1 MKQICILI
9 PTYNEKEVL
18 PYLYERLQRISNQL
32 TNYDFSFL
40 LINDGSTD
48 GTLETINSLRQ
59 QDSRIEL
66 VNLSRNYGKEIA
78 MMAGFDYAHGDAVII
93 LDADLQ
99 DPPELISQ
107 MLEYWEDGYE
117 DVYAKRSSREGETWL
132 KKWTSKKYYKVLQK
146 MATIDIPKDTG
157 DFRLL
162 DYKCIEA
169 LRTMRESQRYTKGLF
184 SFIGFRKKEILFERE
199 SRVAG
204 TTKWNYRKL
213 VGLAADGITS
223 FSIAPLRLAT
233 ILGFSILTLGMVLL
247 LVFLLKEFVFEMNV
261 SGITGIVSVMM
272 LLSGIQL
279 LSIGLLGEYIGRM
292 FIETKNRPLYFVSS
306 EHRGIVRSEK
316 SKRIG

>member
-32 TNYDFSFL
+32 ANYDFSFL

-306 EHRGIVRSEK
+306 EHRGIVRPEK

>member
-107 MLEYWEDGYE
+107 MLEYWEGGYE

-306 EHRGIVRSEK
+306 EHRGIVRPEK